1 MMIYSGIRG
10 IFIIE
15 WKSIPRHMNPFWD
28 TVPAPRR
35 KLEKPVG
42 PIRSRLAV
50 KSLLTR
56 INSGLL
62 KALKETPS
70 SPEGD

>member
-15 WKSIPRHMNPFWD
+15 WKSIPRHMNPLRD
-28 TVPAPRR
+28 TVPMPRR
-35 KLEKPVG
+35 KPVG
-42 PIRSRLAV
+42 PIRSRLAME
-50 KSLLTR
+50 SFLTR
-56 INSGLL
+56 INGGLL
-62 KALKETPS
+62 GALKKMPS